1 MWKAL
6 RSEEPCV
13 VLVDEVDKAPRDF
26 PNDLLGVLN
35 DFEFEVPELERF
47 PEPAVRARFP
57 ELELDAS
64 GAWRLRGHPTRRRPI
79 VVATTNSER
88 RLPEPF
94 LRRCIFHV
102 IELDRELVRRAW
114 AARRDDPELQDLAE
128 PVVEKAVSAFMALA
142 DNDKLRKPPSI
153 AEFLGWLRL
162 LALDPAAQD
171 RLTAPL
177 AGLPFLSALIK
188 IDEDLAALAG

>member
-1 MWKAL
+1 VKTPFTKNRQAVFGAIAIFHRQ
-6 RSEEPCV
+6 RS
-13 VLVDEVDKAPRDF
+13 
-26 PNDLLGVLN
+26 
-35 DFEFEVPELERF
+35 
-47 PEPAVRARFP
+47 
-57 ELELDAS
+57 
-64 GAWRLRGHPTRRRPI
+64 RRS
-79 VVATTNSER
+79 T
-88 RLPEPF
+88 
-94 LRRCIFHV
+94 RCIFHV